1 MRVVIAM
8 DSFKGS
14 LDAAQACRAVAEGF
28 MAASPDYEVDIMPVA
43 DGGEGFLAVLADS
56 AGGNMIYGACH
67 DPLNRVICAPFLRMP
82 DGSAVIETAAASGL
96 TLVKPQERDI
106 MRATTYGTGE
116 QLMSALKS
124 GAKRIYIGLGGSATC
139 DGGMGLMRALGMKFY
154 CGEREI
160 TQPHEL
166 NQIERVDASGLTPLL
181 KATQL
186 IAACDVDSPLTG
198 AKGAAHVFGPQKGAS
213 PDQVLEL
220 DRGLSRLRE
229 AMSKAGFSMDC
240 PGAGAAGGLGGALK
254 ALGFKLCS
262 GVDTVLDITHA
273 RERIAR
279 AELTIVGEGMT
290 DSQSAAGK
298 APCGIARLA
307 RELGCPTVC
316 ISGSLGADYQQM
328 YAQGLTAAFASVAR
342 PMELKCAMDNAYES
356 LRERACDVAR
366 LWAAARGK

>member
-14 LDAAQACRAVAEGF
+14 LDAAQACCAVAEGF
-28 MAASPDYEVDIMPVA
+28 MAASPDYEVDIMPIA
-43 DGGEGFLAVLADS
+43 DGGEGFLSVLADS

-67 DPLNRVICAPFLRMP
+67 DPLSRVICAPFLRMP

-96 TLVKPQERDI
+96 TLVKQDERDI
-106 MRATTYGTGE
+106 MHSTTYGTGE
-116 QLMSALKS
+116 QLLSALQTR
-124 GAKRIYIGLGGSATC
+124 AKRIFIGLGGSATC
-139 DGGMGLMRALGMKFY
+139 DGGIGLMRALGMKFF
-154 CGEREI
+154 CGEHEI

-166 NQIERVDASGLTPLL
+166 IRIERVDSSALTPLI
-181 KATQL
+181 KDAEL

-198 AKGAAHVFGPQKGAS
+198 ENGAAHVFGAQKGAS
-213 PDQVLEL
+213 PDQVLKLDMGL
-220 DRGLSRLRE
+220 DRLRS
-229 AMSKAGFSMDC
+229 AMSKSGFSMDC

-254 ALGFKLCS
+254 ALGFRLCS

-273 RERIAR
+273 KERIAR

-307 RELGCPTVC
+307 RELGCPAVC

-328 YAQGLTAAFASVAR
+328 YEHGLTAAFASVVR
-342 PMELKCAMDNAYES
+342 PMDLKCAMDNAYES
-356 LRERACDVAR
+356 LRARACDVAR
-366 LWAAARGK
+366 LWATARGK